1 MLSRWQWLLRQFGR
15 KLWFRVTLFT
25 LAAVVTAL
33 IGTVAAPWIPAGI
46 PAQVGVA
53 SLDNILGIL
62 ASSMLAVTTFSLTTM
77 VTAYTAVTSNATPRS
92 SQLLMHDP
100 TTQNTLGTF
109 IGSFVFSLVGIVMLS
124 TGAYGETGRLVL
136 FVVTIGVIVLIVAT
150 LLRWI
155 DYLSRVARVSETTDK
170 VEHQA
175 HKALRD
181 RIARPFLG
189 GRPLRDPQREVPTG
203 AVPVYG
209 RAIGY
214 LQHLDVEALDD
225 VAGKHNGRVF
235 VLALPGTLIE
245 PSRPLA
251 RVAGIDD
258 AELRAGIIDAFTIG
272 DQRSF
277 DQDPRFGL
285 CVLAEIA
292 SRALSPGINDSGTA
306 IDVIGSG
313 LRVLADWVPGSHATS
328 GDETPGD
335 DAACPNV
342 FVPPIATAD
351 LFDDFFGP
359 IARDGAAKVEIQIRV
374 QKALHALAELGDAAM
389 SASARRH
396 AALALA
402 HAEAA
407 LVLDEDK
414 RAVRD
419 LAARLAPRTE
429 GWTVPP
435 RV

>member
-15 KLWFRVTLFT
+15 KLSVRVTVFT
-25 LAAVVTAL
+25 LVAIFTAL
-33 IGTVAAPWIPAGI
+33 IGTLAAPWIPADI
-46 PAQVGVA
+46 PARVGA
-53 SLDNILGIL
+53 DSLDNILGIL

-77 VTAYTAVTSNATPRS
+77 VTAYTAATSNATPRS

-109 IGSFVFSLVGIVMLS
+109 IGSFVFSLVGIVLLS

-136 FVVTIGVIVLIVAT
+136 FVATIGVIVLIIVT

-155 DYLSRVARVSETTDK
+155 DYLSRVARVFETTDK
-170 VEHQA
+170 VEHEA
-175 HKALRD
+175 HKALSD
-181 RIARPFLG
+181 RVARPFLG
-189 GRPLRDPQREVPTG
+189 CRPLRDPKCDVP
-203 AVPVYG
+203 ADAAPVYG

-225 VAGKHNGRVF
+225 LAGKHGARVF
-235 VLALPGTLIE
+235 VLALPGTFID

-251 RVAGIDD
+251 RVDGSGE
-258 AELRAGIIDAFTIG
+258 AELHESIVDAFTIG

-313 LRVLADWVPGSHATS
+313 LRILADWAPDSHAS
-328 GDETPGD
+328 GGNETAGD
-335 DAACPNV
+335 DAVCPNV

-351 LFDDFFGP
+351 LFDDFFRP
-359 IARDGAAKVEIQIRV
+359 IARDGAAKVEIQIRL
-374 QKALHALAELGDAAM
+374 QKALHALAQLGGEEM
-389 SASARRH
+389 RENARRH
-396 AALALA
+396 AVLALA

-407 LVLDEDK
+407 LILDAEK
-414 RAVRD
+414 QSVRD
-419 LAARLAPRTE
+419 LAARLAPGSAGLRS
-429 GWTVPP
+429 TVA
-435 RV
+435 